1 MLTVH
6 DLCRTY
12 GRGVQAVN
20 VLNNLEL
27 EVKMGELSIVAGRS
41 GSGKTTLLH
50 CLAGLDLPHQG
61 ELRLDDLILQPKSN
75 ESALLKWRRAISFL
89 HQTPILIP
97 TLNAWENVLLPFRYN
112 HQKPEMAWIKE
123 LFSRLGLGG
132 LEKRRPQQLSG
143 GQAMRVALARAL
155 AKRSKLVLADEPTGR
170 LDAQTALDVWGLLQQ
185 ICKDQ
190 NISIVV
196 VTHDPII
203 LERAAYFQTLEAGRL
218 VSVISRAPVQTDHL
232 QSSQILASS
241 SFISEVGK
249 M

>member
-6 DLCRTY
+6 DLCRTD

-27 EVKMGELSIVAGRS
+27 EVKTGELSIVAGRS

-61 ELRLDDLILQPKSN
+61 ELHLGNLNLHTKSN
-75 ESALLKWRRAISFL
+75 EAALLKWRRAISFL

-112 HQKPEMAWIKE
+112 HQKADISWIKE
-123 LFSRLGLGG
+123 LFSRLGING

-143 GQAMRVALARAL
+143 GQAVRVALARAL
-155 AKRSKLVLADEPTGR
+155 AKRSELVLADEPTGR

-185 ICKDQ
+185 ICRDQ

-203 LERAAYFQTLEAGRL
+203 LEQASYFQKLEAGKL
-218 VSVISRAPVQTDHL
+218 VPVMSSSPVQNNSL
-232 QSSQILASS
+232 QLPKISASS

-249 M
+249 I